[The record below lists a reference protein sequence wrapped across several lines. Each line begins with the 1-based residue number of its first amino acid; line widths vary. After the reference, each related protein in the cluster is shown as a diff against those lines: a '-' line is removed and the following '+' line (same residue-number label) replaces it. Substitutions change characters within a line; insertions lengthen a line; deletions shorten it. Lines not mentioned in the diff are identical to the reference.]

1 MTHLF
6 ILTAVLLIPA
16 AEEKPP
22 PRVEPS
28 PRAPLGQVLEWTSVR
43 GKPYWY
49 RLPRKLDARKPPH
62 LVLMLH
68 GTGLKWGWAFWN
80 YPIAA
85 GGFRGSDV
93 VVAPEG
99 MAPGGGD
106 TFNFMQGKPDGD

>member
-1 MTHLF
+1 MSSSRLAVSIAM
-6 ILTAVLLIPA
+6 ILWAPA
-16 AEEKPP
+16 GLSQAKEEKGP

-28 PRAPLGQVLEWTSVR
+28 DKAPLGDVLEWTSAQ

-49 RLPRKLDARKPPH
+49 RLPKRIDRSKPPN
-62 LVLMLH
+62 LVLMFH

-80 YPIAA
+80 YPIAN

-99 MAPGGGD
+99 MTPGSGD
-106 TFNFMQGKPDGD
+106 